1 MHSTVRTYNLLF
13 SLFKENKISKIS
25 NYGVGGVPTVT
36 GGLSFSVTIWQGLA
50 QCLPAAQPS
59 D

>member
-36 GGLSFSVTIWQGLA
+36 GGLSFSVTI
-50 QCLPAAQPS
+50 
-59 D
+59 